1 MHFGRQKAKDDLH
14 WGRRDFLRRPTVWAE
29 SRPKRLLNSSVG
41 FPVSGHSAAV
51 PRPLPLT
58 KQGAQSR
65 RSAPAMVSSEQSFS
79 PDAAGEVVVDQLPA
93 EAAKDRRAC
102 RASRPRP
109 HFPVGRG
116 RGQRPEG
123 ACHPCRHPLPSS
135 ATAMDVN
142 AIQAKQNESGTA
154 GLSDVV
160 NNKAV
165 GPMPTPAGRYE
176 LPNSG
181 HSRGRWHLP
190 MRETLV

>member
-1 MHFGRQKAKDDLH
+1 MLH
-14 WGRRDFLRRPTVWAE
+14 GATKVRYGEAALRRWPLWRTAALGRPRLSWPATRLRAPTW
-29 SRPKRLLNSSVG
+29 RLLCRSMS
-41 FPVSGHSAAV
+41 
-51 PRPLPLT
+51 L
-58 KQGAQSR
+58 GAQSR